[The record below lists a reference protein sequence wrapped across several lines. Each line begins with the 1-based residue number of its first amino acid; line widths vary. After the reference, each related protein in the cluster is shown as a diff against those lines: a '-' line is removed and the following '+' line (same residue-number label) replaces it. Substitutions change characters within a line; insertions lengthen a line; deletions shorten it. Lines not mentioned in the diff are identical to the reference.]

1 MMAARAGRSGDVPL
15 TAWVGAAA
23 GCYHRNV
30 KIVTVLI
37 VLLCLAGVVV
47 SAMALG
53 LHYDTHP
60 APCSINEVW
69 DCGLVNHSPY
79 SVFRG
84 VPVALI
90 GIVGYALMAALAGR
104 FPRIFALVALGALG
118 FALRLSYIEWKVLET
133 WCIYCVTSQGIILT
147 IFLLSLLAVWLD
159 RRRGRAASPA
169 RA

>member
-1 MMAARAGRSGDVPL
+1 M
-15 TAWVGAAA
+15 
-23 GCYHRNV
+23 
-30 KIVTVLI
+30 KIITVLI

-47 SAMALG
+47 SALALG

-79 SVFRG
+79 AVFRG

-90 GIVGYALMAALAGR
+90 GIIGYAVIAVLAGR
-104 FPRIFALVALGALG
+104 FPKITALLALGALG

-133 WCIYCVTSQGIILT
+133 WCIYCVTSQSIILVT
-147 IFLLSLLAVWLD
+147 FLLASTAAILDWRREKRSSLSQ
-159 RRRGRAASPA
+159 G
-169 RA
+169 